1 MYFSTFDIIILII
14 GFILFIGWLICFFM
28 GLQYN
33 QLFDVLEEKEY
44 PFKEVYGMGYFIIQK
59 INYQFKSKADRELRQ
74 AIDILYGK
82 KYEDYY
88 LRTVYAQK
96 ITISSMLAVLAF
108 ALYGLA
114 NDVLITVVVLV
125 FAVAAFFYFGTA
137 LNKKIEKRSEEM
149 LRDFSEIISKLALL
163 TNAGMILSDAWREVA
178 FTSNRI
184 IYTEMQLAVEEID
197 NGVPEVE
204 AFYHFGSRCLIPEI
218 KKFTSTIVQGLVKG
232 NSELASM
239 LQQQS
244 KEVWNSRKQNVRR
257 KGEKAASK
265 LMIPIYIMFIGILIM
280 VVIPIFANIGT

>member
-14 GFILFIGWLICFFM
+14 GFILLIGWLICFFM

-96 ITISSMLAVLAF
+96 ITISSMLAVLGF

-114 NDVLITVVVLV
+114 NDVLVTVILLV
-125 FAVAAFFYFGTA
+125 FAVAAFFYFGSA
-137 LNKKIEKRSEEM
+137 LNKRIEKRSEEM

-197 NGVPEVE
+197 NGVSEVE

>member
-14 GFILFIGWLICFFM
+14 GFILLIGWLICFFM

-114 NDVLITVVVLV
+114 NDVLVTVILLV
-125 FAVAAFFYFGTA
+125 FAVAAFFYFGSA
-137 LNKKIEKRSEEM
+137 LNKRIEKRSEEM

-197 NGVPEVE
+197 NGVSEVE

>member
-14 GFILFIGWLICFFM
+14 GFILLIGWLICFFM

-114 NDVLITVVVLV
+114 NDVLVTVILLV
-125 FAVAAFFYFGTA
+125 FAVAAFFYFGSA
-137 LNKKIEKRSEEM
+137 LNKRIEKRSEEM

>member
-1 MYFSTFDIIILII
+1 MYFSTFDIIILSI
-14 GFILFIGWLICFFM
+14 GFILLIGWLICFFM

>member
-14 GFILFIGWLICFFM
+14 GFILLIGWLICFFM

-244 KEVWNSRKQNVRR
+244 KEDWNSRKQNVRR

>member
-1 MYFSTFDIIILII
+1 M
-14 GFILFIGWLICFFM
+14 
-28 GLQYN
+28 
-33 QLFDVLEEKEY
+33 
-44 PFKEVYGMGYFIIQK
+44 
-59 INYQFKSKADRELRQ
+59 
-74 AIDILYGK
+74 YGK

>member
-14 GFILFIGWLICFFM
+14 CFILLIGWLICFFM

>member
-1 MYFSTFDIIILII
+1 M
-14 GFILFIGWLICFFM
+14 
-28 GLQYN
+28 
-33 QLFDVLEEKEY
+33 
-44 PFKEVYGMGYFIIQK
+44 
-59 INYQFKSKADRELRQ
+59 RQ

-96 ITISSMLAVLAF
+96 ITISSMLAVLGF

-114 NDVLITVVVLV
+114 NDVLVTVILLV
-125 FAVAAFFYFGTA
+125 FAVAAFFYFGSA
-137 LNKKIEKRSEEM
+137 LNKRIEKRSEEM

-197 NGVPEVE
+197 NGVSEVE

>member
-14 GFILFIGWLICFFM
+14 GFILLIGWLICFFM

-244 KEVWNSRKQNVRR
+244 KEVWNSRKQNVRI

>member
-14 GFILFIGWLICFFM
+14 GFILLIGWLICFFM

-184 IYTEMQLAVEEID
+184 IYTEMKLAVEEID

>member
-14 GFILFIGWLICFFM
+14 GFILLIGWLICFFM

-257 KGEKAASK
+257 
-265 LMIPIYIMFIGILIM
+265 
-280 VVIPIFANIGT
+280 

>member
-14 GFILFIGWLICFFM
+14 GFILLIGWLICFFM

>member
-14 GFILFIGWLICFFM
+14 GFILLIGWLICFFM

-74 AIDILYGK
+74 AIDILYGQ

>member
-14 GFILFIGWLICFFM
+14 GFILLIGWLICFFM

-204 AFYHFGSRCLIPEI
+204 AFYHFGSRCLMPEI

>member
-14 GFILFIGWLICFFM
+14 GFILLIGWLICFFM

-88 LRTVYAQK
+88 LRTVYAQR

>member
-1 MYFSTFDIIILII
+1 M
-14 GFILFIGWLICFFM
+14 
-28 GLQYN
+28 
-33 QLFDVLEEKEY
+33 
-44 PFKEVYGMGYFIIQK
+44 
-59 INYQFKSKADRELRQ
+59 
-74 AIDILYGK
+74 
-82 KYEDYY
+82 
-88 LRTVYAQK
+88 
-96 ITISSMLAVLAF
+96 
-108 ALYGLA
+108 
-114 NDVLITVVVLV
+114 
-125 FAVAAFFYFGTA
+125 
-137 LNKKIEKRSEEM
+137 
-149 LRDFSEIISKLALL
+149 
-163 TNAGMILSDAWREVA
+163 A

-197 NGVPEVE
+197 NGVSEVE

>member
-14 GFILFIGWLICFFM
+14 GFILLIGWLICFFM

-96 ITISSMLAVLAF
+96 ITISSMLAVLGF

-114 NDVLITVVVLV
+114 NDILVTVILLV
-125 FAVAAFFYFGTA
+125 FAVTAFFYFGSA
-137 LNKKIEKRSEEM
+137 LNKRIEKRSEEM

-197 NGVPEVE
+197 NGVSEVE

>member
-1 MYFSTFDIIILII
+1 
-14 GFILFIGWLICFFM
+14 
-28 GLQYN
+28 
-33 QLFDVLEEKEY
+33 
-44 PFKEVYGMGYFIIQK
+44 
-59 INYQFKSKADRELRQ
+59 
-74 AIDILYGK
+74 
-82 KYEDYY
+82 
-88 LRTVYAQK
+88 
-96 ITISSMLAVLAF
+96 MLAVLAF

-114 NDVLITVVVLV
+114 NDVLITVVLLV

-137 LNKKIEKRSEEM
+137 LNKKIKKRSEEM

-178 FTSNRI
+178 FTNNRI

-197 NGVPEVE
+197 NGVSEVE

-232 NSELASM
+232 NSELAYM

>member
-14 GFILFIGWLICFFM
+14 GFILLIGWLICFFM

-178 FTSNRI
+178 FTNNRI

-197 NGVPEVE
+197 NGVSEVE

-232 NSELASM
+232 NSELAYM

>member
-1 MYFSTFDIIILII
+1 M
-14 GFILFIGWLICFFM
+14 
-28 GLQYN
+28 
-33 QLFDVLEEKEY
+33 
-44 PFKEVYGMGYFIIQK
+44 
-59 INYQFKSKADRELRQ
+59 RQ

>member
-14 GFILFIGWLICFFM
+14 GFILLIGWLICFFM

-33 QLFDVLEEKEY
+33 KLFDVLEEKEY

-96 ITISSMLAVLAF
+96 ITISSMLAVLGF

-114 NDVLITVVVLV
+114 NDILVTVILLV
-125 FAVAAFFYFGTA
+125 FAVTAFFYFGSA
-137 LNKKIEKRSEEM
+137 LNKRIEKRSEEM

-197 NGVPEVE
+197 NGVSEVE

-265 LMIPIYIMFIGILIM
+265 LMIPIYIMFIGILII